1 MGFRMDM
8 NATLLEEMQT
18 LAKIVEREKARR
30 KAAEDLL
37 QQKTNELYTKTVELE
52 ASADKFK
59 SVYTLLSEIMDV
71 APDMIVTCD
80 DDFRIRSGNAAAQRH
95 LRQNE
100 KALQKRTIDDFLP
113 GLSAE
118 LRRRRTGHFFIENRR
133 AARHNGD
140 SFPVDIRGYV
150 GPIGE
155 NIRYLV
161 FFHDISQRVN
171 AEQKRKETENQ
182 VDEARRLEAIGALSA
197 GIAHEVNTPI
207 QFIGDNLDYLEEGLG
222 NIWKSYKR
230 YDALRT
236 AAAEVGC
243 CPEEVA
249 KVDEFNQSVNLTNL
263 IAEIRDALNES
274 RDGIKQV
281 RDIVILMKE
290 FAHPG
295 TDDKDEVD
303 VNAIVTNVL
312 AICKNRRKN
321 TADVETKLD
330 PALQRVRCRKG
341 QVQQVILNLVINA
354 IDAIDEA
361 DKGRG
366 RIEIETVS
374 DDDNVSIYLSDTG
387 CGVPEKLKQK
397 IFDPFFTTKPVGKG
411 TGQGLALAKDCI
423 VKGHGGKLSLV
434 EKPGFTTTFLIEL
447 PLKSTLQEPI
457 REPNDDIAA

>member
-1 MGFRMDM
+1 MDM
-8 NATLLEEMQT
+8 NATLLNEMQA
-18 LAKIVEREKARR
+18 LAGIVEREKARR
-30 KAAEDLL
+30 KQAEAQLFELTRDLED
-37 QQKTNELYTKTVELE
+37 KSAELE
-52 ASADKFK
+52 IAADMFR
-59 SVYTLLSEIMDV
+59 SVRKLLDEIMDV
-71 APDMIVTCD
+71 APDMIITCFE
-80 DDFRIRSGNAAAQRH
+80 DFTIHGGNAAAQRQ
-95 LRQNE
+95 LGQNE
-100 KALQKRTIDDFLP
+100 RALKKRTVDDFLP

-118 LRRRRTGHFFIENRR
+118 LKRRRPGPFFIDNRR

-161 FFHDISQRVN
+161 FFHDISQRVA
-171 AEQKRKETENQ
+171 AEEKRKNTESQ
-182 VDEARRLEAIGALSA
+182 MDEARRLEAIGALSA
-197 GIAHEVNTPI
+197 GIAHEINTPI
-207 QFIGDNLDYLEEGLG
+207 QFIGDNHDYLEDGLG
-222 NIWKSYKR
+222 NIWKSYNR
-230 YDALRT
+230 YDALKK
-236 AAAEVGC
+236 AAEKAGC

-249 KVDEFNQSVNLTNL
+249 KVNEFNQGITLTNL
-263 IAEIRDALNES
+263 IKEIAAALNES
-274 RDGIKQV
+274 REGIKQV

-303 VNAIVTNVL
+303 VNSIVTNVL

-321 TADVETKLD
+321 TADIELNLD
-330 PALQRVRCRKG
+330 EALPRVRCRKG

-366 RIEIETVS
+366 RIRIETRASNDAVQ
-374 DDDNVSIYLSDTG
+374 IYLSDTG
-387 CGVPEKLKQK
+387 CGVPETLKQK

-411 TGQGLALAKDCI
+411 TGQGLALAKDAI

-434 EKPGFTTTFLIEL
+434 DKDGFTTTFLIEL
-447 PLKSTLQEPI
+447 PLKSEIQSPITDTEPD
-457 REPNDDIAA
+457 DDIIAA

>member
-1 MGFRMDM
+1 MLKELEALTQIVAREKE
-8 NATLLEEMQT
+8 ARKQAEQLLEE
-18 LAKIVEREKARR
+18 
-30 KAAEDLL
+30 
-37 QQKTNELYTKTVELE
+37 KTNELYAKTAQLE
-52 ASADKFK
+52 SAAGSFK

-71 APDMIVTCD
+71 APDMIITCD
-80 DDFRIRSGNAAAQRH
+80 EKFRILSGNAMAQRH

-100 KALQKRTIDDFLP
+100 TALKKRTIDDFLP
-113 GLSAE
+113 GLSAD
-118 LRRRRTGHFFIENRR
+118 LRRRRPGPFIIENRR

-171 AEQKRKETENQ
+171 AEQKRKQTESQ
-182 VDEARRLEAIGALSA
+182 MDEARRLEAIGALSA
-197 GIAHEVNTPI
+197 GIAHEINTPI
-207 QFIGDNLDYLEEGLG
+207 QFIGDNLDYLEEGLRS
-222 NIWKSYKR
+222 IWKSYNR
-230 YDALRT
+230 YDALKQ
-236 AAAEVGC
+236 AAAVAGC

-249 KVDEFNQSVNLTNL
+249 QVDEFNQSVNLTTL
-263 IAEIRDALNES
+263 IDEIGAALKES

-303 VNAIVTNVL
+303 VNAILTNVL

-321 TADVETKLD
+321 VADVETKLNG
-330 PALQRVRCRKG
+330 ALPRVRCRKG
-341 QVQQVILNLVINA
+341 QVQQVFLNLVINA

-361 DKGRG
+361 GKGRG
-366 RIEIETVS
+366 RIEIETRAEGEAVQ
-374 DDDNVSIYLSDTG
+374 ILISDTG

-423 VKGHGGKLSLV
+423 VKSHGGKLTLV
-434 EKPGFTTTFLIEL
+434 DKPGYATTFLIEL
-447 PLKSTLQEPI
+447 PLKSALQEPI
-457 REPNDDIAA
+457 LDMDADTESDDDIIAA

>member
-1 MGFRMDM
+1 MDM
-8 NATLLEEMQT
+8 NNATLLQEMQS
-18 LAKIVEREKARR
+18 LARIVEREKARR
-30 KAAEDLL
+30 IAAENLL
-37 QQKTNELYTKTVELE
+37 ARQADELE
-52 ASADKFK
+52 DKSAELETASNMFK

-71 APDMIVTCD
+71 APDMIITCFE
-80 DDFRIRSGNAAAQRH
+80 DFKIHGGNAAAQRH
-95 LRQNE
+95 LGQNE
-100 KALQKRTIDDFLP
+100 RALKKRTIDDFLP

-118 LRRRRTGHFFIENRR
+118 LKRRRPGPFFIDNRR
-133 AARHNGD
+133 ACRHNGD

-161 FFHDISQRVN
+161 FFHDITQRVN
-171 AEQKRKETENQ
+171 AEDKRKEIENQ

-197 GIAHEVNTPI
+197 GIAHEINTPI
-207 QFIGDNLDYLEEGLG
+207 QFIGDNLDYLEEGLTG
-222 NIWKSYKR
+222 IWKSYKR
-230 YDALRT
+230 YDALR
-236 AAAEVGC
+236 AAATNAGC
-243 CPEEVA
+243 CPDEVA
-249 KVDEFNQSVNLTNL
+249 KVEEFNQQVNLTDL
-263 IAEIRDALNES
+263 IAEISAALNES
-274 RDGIKQV
+274 REGIKQV

-303 VNAIVTNVL
+303 VNAIITNVL
-312 AICKNRRKN
+312 AICKNRRKH

-330 PALQRVRCRKG
+330 PALPRVRCRKG

-354 IDAIDEA
+354 IDAVDEA

-366 RIEIETVS
+366 SIEIETRS
-374 DDDNVSIYLSDTG
+374 DGDNIAIYLSDTG
-387 CGVPEKLKQK
+387 CGVPEALKQK

-423 VKGHGGKLSLV
+423 VKSHGGKLSLV
-434 EKPGFTTTFLIEL
+434 DKPGFATTFLIEL
-447 PLKSTLQEPI
+447 PLKSTLQDSI